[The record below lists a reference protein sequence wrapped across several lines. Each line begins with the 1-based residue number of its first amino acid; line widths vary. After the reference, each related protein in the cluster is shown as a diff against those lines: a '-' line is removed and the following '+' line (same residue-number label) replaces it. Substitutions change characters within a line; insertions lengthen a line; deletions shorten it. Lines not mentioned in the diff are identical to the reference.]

1 MSLAMDG
8 LLCFVVVCTHIAC
21 DSQQMD
27 HDPKNPSYIA
37 TQGPL
42 AQTVSDFWQVGC
54 YAMSIVIL
62 NCKYL
67 IIYSPRAFQG

>member
-1 MSLAMDG
+1 MTLAMDG
-8 LLCFVVVCTHIAC
+8 LLCLIVLCTHMAFH
-21 DSQQMD
+21 SPQMD

-54 YAMSIVIL
+54 RAMSIV
-62 NCKYL
+62 NFK
-67 IIYSPRAFQG
+67 F

>member
-8 LLCFVVVCTHIAC
+8 LLCFIVACTHIAC

-54 YAMSIVIL
+54 YAMSIVNFKL
-62 NCKYL
+62 
-67 IIYSPRAFQG
+67 

>member
-1 MSLAMDG
+1 MFQILLFHHNFGNGWLA
-8 LLCFVVVCTHIAC
+8 LSIEVCTHIAC
-21 DSQQMD
+21 DSPQMD

-54 YAMSIVIL
+54 YAMSIVNVKL
-62 NCKYL
+62 
-67 IIYSPRAFQG
+67 